1 MDTGERSDFAVIQD
15 IINLKDPFDKLW
27 NIAIK
32 LYRLHEK
39 WMNGPMLDVN
49 SEEVEQ
55 EVRINRKK
63 YFNYYFNYSKFQ
75 L

>member
-1 MDTGERSDFAVIQD
+1 LDTGERSDFTAIQD
-15 IINLKDPFDKLW
+15 IINFKDPFDKLW

-55 EVRINRKK
+55 EVNFERFR
-63 YFNYYFNYSKFQ
+63 SLKFY
-75 L
+75 